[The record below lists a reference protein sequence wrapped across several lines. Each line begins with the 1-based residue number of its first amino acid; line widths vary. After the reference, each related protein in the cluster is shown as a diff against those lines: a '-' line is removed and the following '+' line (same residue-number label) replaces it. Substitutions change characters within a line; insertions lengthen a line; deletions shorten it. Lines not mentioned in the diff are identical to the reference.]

1 MVVPSIADGCL
12 PNCTTESSRRRP
24 VKGDS
29 FVADKPREW
38 SDKQLGDRVSSL
50 RNFDLVANGMVRR
63 RNAARGLTTEN
74 EFVSCP
80 ATPPVALLG
89 ERRAAPPLARFERNS
104 RGSQEVF
111 ANATAD
117 VRPEHAGPGDR
128 DGGLQRITFPLASPA
143 SSRSRCASGASPVR
157 QALYKDEQE
166 RLYRRRSHRRS
177 SAAANDALRA
187 D

>member
-1 MVVPSIADGCL
+1 
-12 PNCTTESSRRRP
+12 

-63 RNAARGLTTEN
+63 RNAARGLTTGN

-89 ERRAAPPLARFERNS
+89 ERRAAPPLASIRAEQSWFARGVRERN
-104 RGSQEVF
+104 
-111 ANATAD
+111 
-117 VRPEHAGPGDR
+117 
-128 DGGLQRITFPLASPA
+128 
-143 SSRSRCASGASPVR
+143 C
-157 QALYKDEQE
+157 
-166 RLYRRRSHRRS
+166 
-177 SAAANDALRA
+177 
-187 D
+187 